1 MFIKLFSEQ
10 MIVFVSENKNLIE
23 CKLYMSNLMSHSNPG
38 EILVSNSEIDKRH
51 NSDQTSCININ

>member
-1 MFIKLFSEQ
+1 

-23 CKLYMSNLMSHSNPG
+23 CKLYMSNLMSHNNPG